1 MPFLNT
7 FYSPAY

>member
-7 FYSPAY
+7 V